1 MYSNSQKDDEKA
13 RRKFK
18 TQSAKKYVT
27 ATLGSQQKSIKENSV
42 RLNHKHQKN
51 KSCIYMYMVISRRV
65 SHDDSWELVM
75 KISINENFDRSNHSI
90 KMGTAQTSKSQ

>member
-27 ATLGSQQKSIKENSV
+27 ATLGSQHKSIKENSV
-42 RLNHKHQKN
+42 RLNHKHQEI
-51 KSCIYMYMVISRRV
+51 KSCIYMYI
-65 SHDDSWELVM
+65 W
-75 KISINENFDRSNHSI
+75 
-90 KMGTAQTSKSQ
+90 